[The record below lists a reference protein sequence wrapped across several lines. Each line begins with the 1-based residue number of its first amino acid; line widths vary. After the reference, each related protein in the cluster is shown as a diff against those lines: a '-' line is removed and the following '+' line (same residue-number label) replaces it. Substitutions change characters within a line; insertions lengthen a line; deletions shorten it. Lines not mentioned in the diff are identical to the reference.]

1 MIDKSKNMRIK
12 KELKSYISTF
22 DDKVSDKE
30 NEEIANILLEKY
42 NTDKD
47 FKKKVEKISKKL
59 QSSTSTSKK
68 GGRRKTRKKQKGG
81 LSDEAIAIIAG
92 AIILTTGLVSVFAYG
107 IQRYMN
113 FRERGADLDRQREVV
128 DQLRTSSSD
137 DDMSQPRTPP
147 RIRRRR
153 GLQNPRDSAF
163 HVIRPHSAAASSVDL
178 FSGQGHST
186 APSQVQRAYSNET
199 GRLLQRNELAD
210 QYEYEQMGL
219 GTPLRPTARGNPQDR
234 LPNPDDFTEE
244 NIIPT
249 PAGRRI
255 GASSVRGRPLSPR
268 QLLIGRP
275 RNRSAPAFLG
285 ADSTSSDEDYD
296 HRSDARQQLQE
307 RRGSDSD
314 SDERPRTN
322 RHHSAGGGRKRKTLR
337 KRKKRRK
344 KITIKRK

>member
-47 FKKKVEKISKKL
+47 FNKKVEKISKKL
-59 QSSTSTSKK
+59 QSSTSTLKK

-92 AIILTTGLVSVFAYG
+92 AIILTTGLVGVLAYG

-113 FRERGADLDRQREVV
+113 FRERGADRDRQREVV
-128 DQLRTSSSD
+128 NQLRTSSSD
-137 DDMSQPRTPP
+137 DDMSPPRTPP

-178 FSGQGHST
+178 FSGPGHST
-186 APSQVQRAYSNET
+186 APRQVQRAYSNET
-199 GRLLQRNELAD
+199 GRLLQREAQAD
-210 QYEYEQMGL
+210 QYEYDQMGL

-285 ADSTSSDEDYD
+285 ADSTSSDDEDYD

-307 RRGSDSD
+307 RRGSD

>member
-47 FKKKVEKISKKL
+47 FNKKVEKISKKL
-59 QSSTSTSKK
+59 QSSTSTLKK

-81 LSDEAIAIIAG
+81 MTDEAIAILAG

-113 FRERGADLDRQREVV
+113 FRERGDDLVRQNTISGR
-128 DQLRTSSSD
+128 LRTTSSSD
-137 DDMSQPRTPP
+137 DDNDSRFTTAFTAIPPHSQSGSNYGYEDAFAGEGNTTLPILSRPFNNRTGEVFNRLDLVDEEEFQNTRPSTP
-147 RIRRRR
+147 QGVIRRGVLNPNTDNQGELTEDHVLSTPQVNLVGRYGLRR
-153 GLQNPRDSAF
+153 R
-163 HVIRPHSAAASSVDL
+163 AA
-178 FSGQGHST
+178 T
-186 APSQVQRAYSNET
+186 APPVMDNSTTTSSSDENDE
-199 GRLLQRNELAD
+199 
-210 QYEYEQMGL
+210 
-219 GTPLRPTARGNPQDR
+219 
-234 LPNPDDFTEE
+234 DFY
-244 NIIPT
+244 
-249 PAGRRI
+249 
-255 GASSVRGRPLSPR
+255 PLSPA
-268 QLLIGRP
+268 LL
-275 RNRSAPAFLG
+275 
-285 ADSTSSDEDYD
+285 
-296 HRSDARQQLQE
+296 QLQ
-307 RRGSDSD
+307 RRSDSD
-314 SDERPRTN
+314 SESPERPPAG